1 MSLFLLRWRGGFG
14 SRWGHLGADGGR
26 YLGANEGIWEQVPVL
41 PLSMVLSQSWALA
54 MLGCAEQNY
63 LNI

>member
-1 MSLFLLRWRGGFG
+1 MGRFG
-14 SRWGHLGADGGR
+14 TDRGR